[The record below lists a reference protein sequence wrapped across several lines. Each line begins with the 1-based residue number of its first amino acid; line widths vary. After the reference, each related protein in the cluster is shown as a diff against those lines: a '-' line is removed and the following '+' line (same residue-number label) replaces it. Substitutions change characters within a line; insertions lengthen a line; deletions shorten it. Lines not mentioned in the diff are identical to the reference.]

1 MAFLSVEN
9 PFMLAHLMARSASY
23 PLVYRSAP
31 GNALFSPGLQHGTP
45 TVLILSLL
53 LCIAGCA
60 PSIAPF
66 SSRAY
71 EQAVDLKIDTLR
83 LIERAEEPYGKHSS
97 RIEALQIRLL
107 KAREYARGRPYNDI
121 TTRQWEIMVDT
132 DGFMA
137 GGFLSRWASEDSL
150 SWAFIQEASLQIA
163 SGFDTIIRLESGK
176 ARNK

>member
-1 MAFLSVEN
+1 M
-9 PFMLAHLMARSASY
+9 
-23 PLVYRSAP
+23 
-31 GNALFSPGLQHGTP
+31 
-45 TVLILSLL
+45 LSLL

-107 KAREYARGRPYNDI
+107 KAREYARGRPHNDI
-121 TTRQWEIMVDT
+121 TTRQWEIMVDSE
-132 DGFMA
+132 GFMA
-137 GGFLSRWASEDSL
+137 GGFLSRWASEDSSVL
-150 SWAFIQEASLQIA
+150 GIHPRGISS
-163 SGFDTIIRLESGK
+163 DRIRVRYHHPTREWK
-176 ARNK
+176 NPKQVTADP

>member
-1 MAFLSVEN
+1 MAFLTVEN

-31 GNALFSPGLQHGTP
+31 GNALFSRGLRYGTP
-45 TVLILSLL
+45 VLILSLL
-53 LCIAGCA
+53 LGIAGCA

-107 KAREYARGRPYNDI
+107 KAREYARGRPHNDI
-121 TTRQWEIMVDT
+121 TTRQWEIMVDSK
-132 DGFMA
+132 GFMA
-137 GGFLSRWASEDSL
+137 GGLLSRWAAEDSL
-150 SWAFIQEASLQIA
+150 SWTFIQEASLQIE
-163 SGFDTIIRLESGK
+163 SGFNTIIRLESGK
-176 ARNK
+176 TRNK